1 MKYLKAANTNKNEHK
16 EKEAGGLSQAL
27 KAFGVLGGVGIF
39 FAVVMGICI
48 FLGATA
54 DDFLGLEY
62 GGKLTGIVLG
72 FPIAFYLIYKQLK
85 GII

>member
-1 MKYLKAANTNKNEHK
+1 M
-16 EKEAGGLSQAL
+16 
-27 KAFGVLGGVGIF
+27 
-39 FAVVMGICI
+39 
-48 FLGATA
+48 A

-72 FPIAFYLIYKQLK
+72 FPIAFYLTYKQLK